1 MAQVAIRE
9 YDAKRLWS
17 VWSEIPYTGIL
28 VDSAAQIQTI
38 ANRLA
43 TEKPLLRVVKP
54 DQLFGKRG
62 KHGLVGIKLDA
73 EGVQKR
79 CEAHWQ
85 KLVTIDGI
93 TDVLHTFLIEPWIA
107 HTQEWYV
114 SFETNRESD
123 LIRLSKQGGITIEEH
138 WDSVHEIRVPVLEEL
153 DPKQITL
160 RMDAPIKAF
169 IVRFFQ
175 FFKEQW
181 FTSLEVNPFVIDDA
195 WVINCL
201 DMVAKVDSCE
211 LWRQKLQQQYIS
223 RVKPFG
229 TRYHPS
235 ETIVESV
242 DAKTGASLKLTVIN
256 PEGRLWFLLWW
267 WWASVI
273 VMDTLAGSGLLH
285 EVANYGELSWNPDES
300 SNRAYVNTLIETMI
314 ANKKS
319 DQYLFLVWGI
329 ANFTDIVALVKPLCD
344 CLIEHSA
351 ELIKQNI
358 TLVMRRGGLR
368 VEEAMQLLRDTCVKQ
383 WIRHKIYD
391 DTFYLTKIVES
402 IEF

>member
-175 FFKEQW
+175 FFKEQ
-181 FTSLEVNPFVIDDA
+181 
-195 WVINCL
+195 
-201 DMVAKVDSCE
+201 
-211 LWRQKLQQQYIS
+211 
-223 RVKPFG
+223 
-229 TRYHPS
+229 
-235 ETIVESV
+235 
-242 DAKTGASLKLTVIN
+242 
-256 PEGRLWFLLWW
+256 
-267 WWASVI
+267 
-273 VMDTLAGSGLLH
+273 
-285 EVANYGELSWNPDES
+285 
-300 SNRAYVNTLIETMI
+300 
-314 ANKKS
+314 
-319 DQYLFLVWGI
+319 
-329 ANFTDIVALVKPLCD
+329 
-344 CLIEHSA
+344 
-351 ELIKQNI
+351 
-358 TLVMRRGGLR
+358 
-368 VEEAMQLLRDTCVKQ
+368 
-383 WIRHKIYD
+383 
-391 DTFYLTKIVES
+391 
-402 IEF
+402 